1 MPVVG
6 NRIPPM
12 WLKSKKVCPPSASPP
27 SSRTLVPL
35 PSASSVSSISQSA
48 CSASTR
54 TAINLA
60 GVAQTIASAA
70 LTTSLNLGSPGFMFL
85 SLCHCYSRMGASNV
99 PVDPHLE
106 PGRSHLRAKMEILAA
121 LVHVV
126 GFRPYRLSHRA
137 VHEPAACA
145 GTIHLSQPLSD
156 LVFPILH
163 PQLDVVLVDLVP
175 MVDHWWIGMV
185 LLAVPSPNHAHFRVG
200 FHVLHQRVLD
210 AGRTQHVRVQH
221 HQVLALALIHEPIVN
236 NVPCIRQIGR
246 AGEVRVVPGHDAH
259 SPQHVLRPLCKY
271 HLIERDPPANRV
283 HPQQTDVRSVDALA
297 IGVHPVLGNLSPLP
311 NFLQRLAYPLHPHR
325 RRCRRLVILAAVPP
339 THKL

>member
-85 SLCHCYSRMGASNV
+85 SLCRCYARMGASNV

-175 MVDHWWIGMV
+175 VVDHWWIGMV
-185 LLAVPSPNHAHFRVG
+185 LLAIPPANHAHFGVG
-200 FHVLHQRVLD
+200 FHVLHQDMLETRRRQHIRVE
-210 AGRTQHVRVQH
+210 H
-221 HQVLALALIHEPIVN
+221 HQELTLALLQKSRVDQVAR
-236 NVPCIRQIGR
+236 IRQVG
-246 AGEVRVVPGHDAH
+246 
-259 SPQHVLRPLCKY
+259 
-271 HLIERDPPANRV
+271 
-283 HPQQTDVRSVDALA
+283 
-297 IGVHPVLGNLSPLP
+297 
-311 NFLQRLAYPLHPHR
+311 
-325 RRCRRLVILAAVPP
+325 
-339 THKL
+339 

>member
-12 WLKSKKVCPPSASPP
+12 GLKSKKVCPPSASPP

-70 LTTSLNLGSPGFMFL
+70 LTTSLNLGSPGFILF
-85 SLCHCYSRMGASNV
+85 SLCHCYARMGASNV
-99 PVDPHLE
+99 PVDPHFV
-106 PGRSHLRAKMEILAA
+106 PCCFDFRAKMEVLAA

-126 GFRPYRLSHRA
+126 GLWPDRLSNRA
-137 VHEPAACA
+137 VHEPAARPGA
-145 GTIHLSQPLSD
+145 VYLSQPLSD

-175 MVDHWWIGMV
+175 VVDHWRIGMV
-185 LLAVPSPNHAHFRVG
+185 LLAIPPANHAHFRVG
-200 FHVLHQRVLD
+200 FHVFHQDMLETRRRQHIRVE
-210 AGRTQHVRVQH
+210 H
-221 HQVLALALIHEPIVN
+221 HQELTLALLQKSRMDQVARV
-236 NVPCIRQIGR
+236 RQVG
-246 AGEVRVVPGHDAH
+246 
-259 SPQHVLRPLCKY
+259 
-271 HLIERDPPANRV
+271 
-283 HPQQTDVRSVDALA
+283 
-297 IGVHPVLGNLSPLP
+297 
-311 NFLQRLAYPLHPHR
+311 
-325 RRCRRLVILAAVPP
+325 
-339 THKL
+339 